1 MQANIS
7 PLKPPNAADLFPQL
21 RAPLYGIGLDICRID
36 RIQAAYSRHG
46 LRFAQRILTA
56 PELAVFAQRREANA
70 ERGVAYL
77 ASRFAAKEALSK
89 ALGTGIRGRFGW
101 QSCAVANDALG
112 KPYWEYAADFA
123 AWLAAEHL
131 QAHLSISDEVDL
143 VAAFCVVEQLKPNS
157 AAS

>member
-1 MQANIS
+1 MQANFS
-7 PLKPPNAADLFPQL
+7 PLNKLSAADLFPQL
-21 RAPLYGIGLDICRID
+21 RAPLYGIGLDICRLD

-56 PELAVFAQRREANA
+56 SELAVFAQRLDANA

-112 KPYWEYAADFA
+112 KPYWEYTPDFA
-123 AWLAAEHL
+123 AWLAQNHL
-131 QAHLSISDEVDL
+131 HAHLSISDEVEL
-143 VAAFCVVEQLKPNS
+143 VAAFCVVEQLIPKDE
-157 AAS
+157 AS